1 MRKFCIY
8 QLYHCKKIT
17 NFKMNLSPRNFLI
30 VKLIFKKLFINVW
43 LTDGN
48 FRYVDRSGWM
58 VCIIEI
64 ILYRKIRVWA
74 RGLNVIVKFY
84 RPGECSPQKDYT
96 KSTDRNLSHDSDYE
110 FRSGCQSPLPTTVL
124 LRSTFTRTIKLHY

>member
-1 MRKFCIY
+1 MRKFGIY
-8 QLYHCKKIT
+8 QLYHCKKIR
-17 NFKMNLSPRNFLI
+17 NFKMNLSRLVIFSSWNWFL
-30 VKLIFKKLFINVW
+30 KSCLLMFDY

-64 ILYRKIRVWA
+64 ILYRKTRVWA
-74 RGLNVIVKFY
+74 WGLNVIVKFD

-96 KSTDRNLSHDSDYE
+96 KSTDSNLSHDSDYE
-110 FRSGCQSPLPTTVL
+110 FRSGCRNVSHHYRQQS
-124 LRSTFTRTIKLHY
+124 F